1 MLLQPGIA
9 ALGGLGSSWAETR
22 TLFVSMCKYGAG
34 CAGVGKSF
42 LTAAVVDLLKAKGM
56 RVEVTASTGIASVQV

>member
-1 MLLQPGIA
+1 MN
-9 ALGGLGSSWAETR
+9 R
-22 TLFVSMCKYGAG
+22 HGAG

-42 LTAAVVDLLKAKGM
+42 LTTAVVDLLKAKGM